1 MRESERKAYI
11 SVSVVGNG
19 VFMLITSSTAA
30 RFNKGQEQVLRKVAD
45 SFSCVEAPKSK
56 LRR

>member
-11 SVSVVGNG
+11 TVSIVGNG
-19 VFMLITSSTAA
+19 VFMLITSSTGA
-30 RFNKGQEQVLRKVAD
+30 RFKTQEPLLRRIGD